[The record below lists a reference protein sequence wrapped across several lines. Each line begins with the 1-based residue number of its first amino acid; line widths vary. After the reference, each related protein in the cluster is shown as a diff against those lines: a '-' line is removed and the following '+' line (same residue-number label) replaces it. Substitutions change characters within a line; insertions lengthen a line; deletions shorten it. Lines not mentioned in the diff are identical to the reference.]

1 MKKFFVYL
9 MAVVTMAVCSVSAF
23 AQNTLVATLTHGD
36 EIRMFY
42 GTNALQQA
50 CSAATH
56 GDVINLSGGKFQ
68 STKITKAVAVRGTGI
83 HDANPTCIVNDFD
96 VEIPANVTEK
106 LSFEGCRI
114 TDMIV
119 IKGTLSNA
127 YFLKNYLKFVYV
139 SPSGNATMD
148 NGMFVNCDIYEMSLY
163 GQSTAQIINSYIQ
176 RFGNYGKLA
185 SFVNCVVNCSGYASV
200 CNRSQFVNCI
210 LYNVDR
216 YSTFPATSTA
226 MNCVDVS
233 GYKNAFDNMSLKEN
247 CSYAGKDIF
256 QESNVWNDLTDE
268 AKAKYLG
275 IDGTPVGKFGGMI
288 PYDMTPS
295 YPQITKM
302 NVAAKT
308 TADGKLSVEIG
319 VSAAQ

>member
-36 EIRMFY
+36 EVSMFY

-83 HDANPTCIVNDFD
+83 HDANPTYIVNDFD

-114 TDMIV
+114 TNMIV

-127 YFLKNYLKFVYV
+127 YFLKNYLSYVYV
-139 SPSGNATMD
+139 YSSNATMD
-148 NGMFVNCDIYEMSLY
+148 NGMFVNCDIYQMSLY

-185 SFVNCVVNCSGYASV
+185 SFVNCVVNCSGYARN
-200 CNRSQFVNCI
+200 CERSQFVNCI
-210 LYNVDR
+210 LYNVDK

-247 CSYAGKDIF
+247 CSYAGMDIF
-256 QESNVWNDLTDE
+256 QESNVWKDLTDE

>member
-1 MKKFFVYL
+1 
-9 MAVVTMAVCSVSAF
+9 MAVVAMAVCSVSAF

-36 EIRMFY
+36 EVSMFY

-83 HDANPTCIVNDFD
+83 HDANPTYIVNDFE

-114 TDMIV
+114 TSMMT

-127 YFLKNYLKFVYV
+127 YFLKNSLAGVSVY
-139 SPSGNATMD
+139 SSNGKMD
-148 NGMFVNCDIYEMSLY
+148 NGMFVNCDVYGMSLY
-163 GQSTAQIINSYIQ
+163 GQSTAQIINSYVEH
-176 RFGNYGKLA
+176 FSNSGKLA
-185 SFVNCVVNCSGYASV
+185 SFVNCVVNTSANPAIYK
-200 CNRSQFVNCI
+200 NSQFVSCI
-210 LYNVDR
+210 MYQTNG
-216 YSTFPATSTA
+216 YCFPSTSTA
-226 MNCVDVS
+226 INCVGLDAN
-233 GYKNAFDNMSLKEN
+233 KKAFRDMSLKEN
-247 CSYAGKDIF
+247 CSYAGMDIF
-256 QESNVWNDLTDE
+256 QESNVWKDLTDE

>member
-9 MAVVTMAVCSVSAF
+9 MAVVAMAVCSVSAF

-36 EIRMFY
+36 EVSMFY

-114 TDMIV
+114 TNTIT

-127 YFLKNYLKFVYV
+127 YFLKNSLASISVFSSNGK
-139 SPSGNATMD
+139 MD
-148 NGMFVNCDIYEMSLY
+148 NGMFVNCDVYGMSLY
-163 GQSTAQIINSYIQ
+163 GQSTAQIINSYVGH
-176 RFGNYGKLA
+176 FSNSGKLA
-185 SFVNCVVNCSGYASV
+185 SFVNCVINTNGYAHLYK
-200 CNRSQFVNCI
+200 CCQFVNCI
-210 LYNVDR
+210 MYGMSGG
-216 YSTFPATSTA
+216 YFPSTCSA

-247 CSYAGKDIF
+247 CSYAGMDIF
-256 QESNVWNDLTDE
+256 QESNVWKDLTDE

-288 PYDMTPS
+288 PYNMTPS

>member
-56 GDVINLSGGKFQ
+56 GDVINLSGGNFQ

-83 HDANPTCIVNDFD
+83 HDANPTYIVNDFD

-114 TDMIV
+114 TNTMT

-127 YFLKNYLKFVYV
+127 YFLKNSLAGV
-139 SPSGNATMD
+139 SVFSSNGKMD
-148 NGMFVNCDIYEMSLY
+148 NGMFVNCDVYGMSLY
-163 GQSTAQIINSYIQ
+163 GQSTAQIINSYVEH
-176 RFGNYGKLA
+176 FSNSGKLA
-185 SFVNCVVNCSGYASV
+185 SFVNCVINTNGYAYLYK
-200 CNRSQFVNCI
+200 CCQFVNCI
-210 LYNVDR
+210 MYGMSGG
-216 YSTFPATSTA
+216 YFPSTCSA

-233 GYKNAFDNMSLKEN
+233 GYKNALNNISLKEN
-247 CSYAGKDIF
+247 CSYAGMDIF

-288 PYDMTPS
+288 PYNMTPS

>member
-9 MAVVTMAVCSVSAF
+9 MAVVAMAVCSVSAF

-36 EIRMFY
+36 EVSMFY
-42 GTNALQQA
+42 GTNALRQA

-83 HDANPTCIVNDFD
+83 HDANPTCIVNDFN

-114 TDMIV
+114 KNTIT

-127 YFLKNYLKFVYV
+127 YFLKNYLSYVYV
-139 SPSGNATMD
+139 YPSDNAKMD

-163 GQSTAQIINSYIQ
+163 GQSTAQIINSYVD
-176 RFGNYGKLA
+176 RFSNSGKLS
-185 SFVNCVVNCSGYASV
+185 SFVNCVINTNNGYAHLYN
-200 CNRSQFVNCI
+200 CCQFVNCI
-210 LYNVDR
+210 MYGMNGSCFP
-216 YSTFPATSTA
+216 STCSAI
-226 MNCVDVS
+226 NCVGLDAN
-233 GYKNAFDNMSLKEN
+233 KKAFREMSLKEN
-247 CSYAGKDIF
+247 CSYAGMDIF

-275 IDGTPVGKFGGMI
+275 IDGTPVGQFGGMI
-288 PYDMTPS
+288 PYNMTPS

>member
-1 MKKFFVYL
+1 
-9 MAVVTMAVCSVSAF
+9 MAVCSVSAF

-36 EIRMFY
+36 EVSMFY

-83 HDANPTCIVNDFD
+83 HDANPTYIVNGFE

-114 TDMIV
+114 TSMMT

-127 YFLKNYLKFVYV
+127 YFLKNSLAGVSVY
-139 SPSGNATMD
+139 SSNGKMD
-148 NGMFVNCDIYEMSLY
+148 NGMFVNCDVYGMSLY
-163 GQSTAQIINSYIQ
+163 GQSTAQIINSYVEH
-176 RFGNYGKLA
+176 FSNSGKLA
-185 SFVNCVVNCSGYASV
+185 SFVNCVVNTSANPAIYK
-200 CNRSQFVNCI
+200 NSQFVSCI
-210 LYNVDR
+210 MYQTNG
-216 YSTFPATSTA
+216 YCFPSTSTA
-226 MNCVDVS
+226 INCVGLDAN
-233 GYKNAFDNMSLKEN
+233 KKAFRDMSLKEN
-247 CSYAGKDIF
+247 CSYAGMDIF
-256 QESNVWNDLTDE
+256 QESNVWKDLTDE

-288 PYDMTPS
+288 PYNMTPS

>member
-1 MKKFFVYL
+1 
-9 MAVVTMAVCSVSAF
+9 MAVCSVSAF

-106 LSFEGCRI
+106 LNFEGCRI
-114 TDMIV
+114 TSTIT

-148 NGMFVNCDIYEMSLY
+148 NGMFVNCNIYEMRLY
-163 GQSTAQIINSYIQ
+163 GQSTAQIINSHVEK
-176 RFGNYGKLA
+176 FSNSGKLA
-185 SFVNCVVNCSGYASV
+185 SFANCVINFLGSV
-200 CNRSQFVNCI
+200 SACNRSQFVSCI
-210 LYNVDR
+210 FYNVDR
-216 YSTFPATSTA
+216 YAMFPATNTA

-288 PYDMTPS
+288 PYNMTPS

>member
-9 MAVVTMAVCSVSAF
+9 MAVVAMAVCSVSAF

-83 HDANPTCIVNDFD
+83 HDANPTYIVNAFD

-114 TDMIV
+114 TSTMT

-127 YFLKNYLKFVYV
+127 YFLKNSLAGV
-139 SPSGNATMD
+139 SVFSSNGKMD
-148 NGMFVNCDIYEMSLY
+148 NGMFVNCDVYGMSLY
-163 GQSTAQIINSYIQ
+163 GQSTAQIINSYVEQ
-176 RFGNYGKLA
+176 FSNSGKLA
-185 SFVNCVVNCSGYASV
+185 SFVNCVINTNGYAHLYK
-200 CNRSQFVNCI
+200 CCQFVNCI
-210 LYNVDR
+210 MYGMSGGCFP
-216 YSTFPATSTA
+216 STCSA

-233 GYKNAFDNMSLKEN
+233 GYKNALNNISLKEN
-247 CSYAGKDIF
+247 CSYAGMDIF
-256 QESNVWNDLTDE
+256 QGSNVWKDLTDE

-288 PYDMTPS
+288 PYDMMPS

>member
-9 MAVVTMAVCSVSAF
+9 MAVVAMAVCSVSAF

-36 EIRMFY
+36 EVSMFY

-83 HDANPTCIVNDFD
+83 HDSNPTYIVNDFE

-114 TDMIV
+114 TNMIV

-127 YFLKNYLKFVYV
+127 YFLKNYLSRVYV
-139 SPSGNATMD
+139 SPSNATMD
-148 NGMFVNCDIYEMSLY
+148 NGMFVNCDIYQMNLY
-163 GQSTAQIINSYIQ
+163 GQSTAQIINSYVQ
-176 RFGNYGKLA
+176 QFSNSGKLA
-185 SFVNCVVNCSGYASV
+185 SFVNCVVNCFGYARD

-233 GYKNAFDNMSLKEN
+233 GNKNAFDNMSLKEN
-247 CSYAGKDIF
+247 CSYARMDIF
-256 QESNVWNDLTDE
+256 QESNVWKDLTDE

-288 PYDMTPS
+288 PYNMTPS

-308 TADGKLSVEIG
+308 TADGKLSVDIG

>member
-1 MKKFFVYL
+1 
-9 MAVVTMAVCSVSAF
+9 MAVCSVSAF

-36 EIRMFY
+36 EVSMFY
-42 GTNALQQA
+42 GTNALRQA

-56 GDVINLSGGKFQ
+56 GDVINLSGGNFQ

-83 HDANPTCIVNDFD
+83 HDANPTCIVNAFD

-114 TDMIV
+114 TNTIT

-127 YFLKNYLKFVYV
+127 YFLKNSLSAVFVF
-139 SPSGNATMD
+139 SSNGNMD
-148 NGMFVNCDIYEMSLY
+148 NGMFVNCDIYEMNLY
-163 GQSTAQIINSYIQ
+163 GQSTAQIINSYVEQ
-176 RFGNYGKLA
+176 FSNSGKLA
-185 SFVNCVVNCSGYASV
+185 SFVNCVINTNGYAHLYK
-200 CNRSQFVNCI
+200 CCQFVNCI
-210 LYNVDR
+210 MYGMSGGCFP
-216 YSTFPATSTA
+216 STCSA

-233 GYKNAFDNMSLKEN
+233 GYKNALNNISLKEN
-247 CSYAGKDIF
+247 CSYAGMDIF
-256 QESNVWNDLTDE
+256 QESNVWKDLTDE

-288 PYDMTPS
+288 PYNMTPS

>member
-1 MKKFFVYL
+1 
-9 MAVVTMAVCSVSAF
+9 MAVCSVSAF

-83 HDANPTCIVNDFD
+83 DDANPTCIVNDFD

-114 TDMIV
+114 TNTIT

-148 NGMFVNCDIYEMSLY
+148 NGMFVNCDVYGMSLY
-163 GQSTAQIINSYIQ
+163 GQSTAQIINSYVEQ
-176 RFGNYGKLA
+176 FSNSGKLA
-185 SFVNCVVNCSGYASV
+185 SFVNCVINTNGYAHLYK
-200 CNRSQFVNCI
+200 CCQFVNCI
-210 LYNVDR
+210 MYGMSGGCFP
-216 YSTFPATSTA
+216 STCSA

-233 GYKNAFDNMSLKEN
+233 GYKNALNNMSLKEN
-247 CSYAGKDIF
+247 CSYAGMDIF
-256 QESNVWNDLTDE
+256 QGSNVWKDLTDE

>member
-9 MAVVTMAVCSVSAF
+9 MAVVAMAVCSVSAF

-36 EIRMFY
+36 EVSMFY
-42 GTNALQQA
+42 GTNALRQA

-56 GDVINLSGGKFQ
+56 GDVINLSGGNFQ

-83 HDANPTCIVNDFD
+83 HDANPTCIVKAFD

-114 TDMIV
+114 TNTIT

-127 YFLKNYLKFVYV
+127 YFLKNSLAGVSVY
-139 SPSGNATMD
+139 SSNGKMD
-148 NGMFVNCDIYEMSLY
+148 NGMFVNCDVYGMSLY
-163 GQSTAQIINSYIQ
+163 GQSTAQIINSYVEN
-176 RFGNYGKLA
+176 FSNSGKLA
-185 SFVNCVVNCSGYASV
+185 SFVNCVVNTNANPEIYK
-200 CNRSQFVNCI
+200 NSQFVSCI
-210 LYNVDR
+210 MYQTNG
-216 YSTFPATSTA
+216 YCFPSTSTA
-226 MNCVDVS
+226 INCVGLDAN
-233 GYKNAFDNMSLKEN
+233 KKAFRDMSLKEN
-247 CSYAGKDIF
+247 CSYAGMDIF
-256 QESNVWNDLTDE
+256 QESNVWKDLTDE

>member
-9 MAVVTMAVCSVSAF
+9 MAVVAMAVCSVSAF

-36 EIRMFY
+36 EVSMFY

-83 HDANPTCIVNDFD
+83 HDANPTCIVNAFD

-114 TDMIV
+114 TNTIT

-127 YFLKNYLKFVYV
+127 YFLKNSLAGV
-139 SPSGNATMD
+139 SVFSSNGKMD
-148 NGMFVNCDIYEMSLY
+148 NGMFVNCDVYGMSLY
-163 GQSTAQIINSYIQ
+163 GQSTAQIINSYVEQ
-176 RFGNYGKLA
+176 FSNSGKLA
-185 SFVNCVVNCSGYASV
+185 SFVNCVINTNGYAHLYK
-200 CNRSQFVNCI
+200 CCQFVNCI
-210 LYNVDR
+210 MYGMSGGCFP
-216 YSTFPATSTA
+216 STCSA

-233 GYKNAFDNMSLKEN
+233 GYKNALNNISLKEN
-247 CSYAGKDIF
+247 CSYAGMDIF
-256 QESNVWNDLTDE
+256 QGSNVWKDLTDE

>member
-56 GDVINLSGGKFQ
+56 GDVINLSGGNFQ

-83 HDANPTCIVNDFD
+83 HDANPTYIVNDFD

-114 TDMIV
+114 TNTMT

-127 YFLKNYLKFVYV
+127 YFLKNSLAGV
-139 SPSGNATMD
+139 SVFSSNGKMD
-148 NGMFVNCDIYEMSLY
+148 NGMFVNCDVYGMSLY
-163 GQSTAQIINSYIQ
+163 GQSTAQIINSYVEH
-176 RFGNYGKLA
+176 FSNSGKLA
-185 SFVNCVVNCSGYASV
+185 SFVNCIINTNGYAHLYK
-200 CNRSQFVNCI
+200 CCQFVNCI
-210 LYNVDR
+210 MYGMSGG
-216 YSTFPATSTA
+216 YFPSTCSA

-233 GYKNAFDNMSLKEN
+233 GYKNALNNISLKEN
-247 CSYAGKDIF
+247 CSYAGMDIF
-256 QESNVWNDLTDE
+256 QDSNVWNDLTDE

-288 PYDMTPS
+288 PYNMTPS

>member
-1 MKKFFVYL
+1 
-9 MAVVTMAVCSVSAF
+9 MAVCSVSAF

-36 EIRMFY
+36 EVSMFY
-42 GTNALQQA
+42 GTNALRQA

-56 GDVINLSGGKFQ
+56 GDVINLSGGNFQ

-83 HDANPTCIVNDFD
+83 HDANPTCIVKAFD

-114 TDMIV
+114 TNTIT

-127 YFLKNYLKFVYV
+127 YFLKNSLAGVSVY
-139 SPSGNATMD
+139 SSNGKMD
-148 NGMFVNCDIYEMSLY
+148 NGMFVNCDVYGMSLY
-163 GQSTAQIINSYIQ
+163 GQSTAQIINSYVEN
-176 RFGNYGKLA
+176 FSNSGKLA
-185 SFVNCVVNCSGYASV
+185 SFVNCVVNTNANPEIYK
-200 CNRSQFVNCI
+200 NSQFVSCI
-210 LYNVDR
+210 MYQTNG
-216 YSTFPATSTA
+216 YCFPSTSTA
-226 MNCVDVS
+226 INCVGLDAN
-233 GYKNAFDNMSLKEN
+233 KKAFRDMSLKEN
-247 CSYAGKDIF
+247 CSYAGMDIF
-256 QESNVWNDLTDE
+256 QESNVWKDLTDE

>member
-1 MKKFFVYL
+1 
-9 MAVVTMAVCSVSAF
+9 MAVCSVSAF

-83 HDANPTCIVNDFD
+83 HDANPTYIVNNFD

-114 TDMIV
+114 TSTIT

-127 YFLKNYLKFVYV
+127 YFLKNSLAGVSVY
-139 SPSGNATMD
+139 SSNGKMD
-148 NGMFVNCDIYEMSLY
+148 NGMFVNCDVYEMSLY
-163 GQSTAQIINSYIQ
+163 GQSTAQIINSYVEH
-176 RFGNYGKLA
+176 FSNSGKLA
-185 SFVNCVVNCSGYASV
+185 SFVNCVVNTSANPAIYK
-200 CNRSQFVNCI
+200 NSQFVSCI
-210 LYNVDR
+210 MYQTNG
-216 YSTFPATSTA
+216 YCFPSTSTA
-226 MNCVDVS
+226 INCVGLDAN
-233 GYKNAFDNMSLKEN
+233 KKAFRDMSLKEN
-247 CSYAGKDIF
+247 CSYAGMDIF
-256 QESNVWNDLTDE
+256 QESNVWKDLTDE

-288 PYDMTPS
+288 PYNMTPS

>member
-9 MAVVTMAVCSVSAF
+9 MAVVAMAVCSVSAF

-36 EIRMFY
+36 EISMFY

-56 GDVINLSGGKFQ
+56 GDVINLSGGSFQ

-83 HDANPTCIVNDFD
+83 HDANPTYIVNDFD

-114 TDMIV
+114 TNTIT

-127 YFLKNYLKFVYV
+127 YFLKNSLSAVYV
-139 SPSGNATMD
+139 FSSNGNMD
-148 NGMFVNCDIYEMSLY
+148 NGMFVNCDVYRMSLY
-163 GQSTAQIINSYIQ
+163 GQSTAQIINSYVEQ
-176 RFGNYGKLA
+176 FSNSGKLA
-185 SFVNCVVNCSGYASV
+185 SFVNCVINTNGYAHLYK
-200 CNRSQFVNCI
+200 CCQFVNCI
-210 LYNVDR
+210 MYGMSGGCFP
-216 YSTFPATSTA
+216 STCSA

-233 GYKNAFDNMSLKEN
+233 GYKNALNNISLKEN
-247 CSYAGKDIF
+247 CSYAGMDIF
-256 QESNVWNDLTDE
+256 QGSNVWKDLTDE

>member
-9 MAVVTMAVCSVSAF
+9 MAVVAMAVCSVSAF

-36 EIRMFY
+36 EVSMFY

-114 TDMIV
+114 TSTIT

-139 SPSGNATMD
+139 FPSGNATMD
-148 NGMFVNCDIYEMSLY
+148 NGMFVNCNIYEMCLY
-163 GQSTAQIINSYIQ
+163 GQSTAQIINSHVEK
-176 RFGNYGKLA
+176 FSNSGKLA
-185 SFVNCVVNCSGYASV
+185 SFANCVINFLGSV
-200 CNRSQFVNCI
+200 SACNRSQFVSCI
-210 LYNVDR
+210 FYNVDR
-216 YSTFPATSTA
+216 YATFPATNTA

-288 PYDMTPS
+288 PYNMTPS

>member
-1 MKKFFVYL
+1 

-56 GDVINLSGGKFQ
+56 GDVINLSGGNFQ

-83 HDANPTCIVNDFD
+83 HDANPTYIVNNFD

-114 TDMIV
+114 TNTMT

-127 YFLKNYLKFVYV
+127 YFLKNSLAGV
-139 SPSGNATMD
+139 SVFSSNGKMD
-148 NGMFVNCDIYEMSLY
+148 NGMFVNCDVYGMSLY
-163 GQSTAQIINSYIQ
+163 GQSTAQIINSYVEH
-176 RFGNYGKLA
+176 FSNSGKLA
-185 SFVNCVVNCSGYASV
+185 SFVNCVINTNGYAHLYK
-200 CNRSQFVNCI
+200 CCQFVNCI
-210 LYNVDR
+210 MYGMSGG
-216 YSTFPATSTA
+216 YFPSTCSA

-233 GYKNAFDNMSLKEN
+233 GYKNALNNISLKEN
-247 CSYAGKDIF
+247 CSYAGMDIF

-288 PYDMTPS
+288 PYNMTPS

>member
-23 AQNTLVATLTHGD
+23 AQNTLVATLSHGD

-83 HDANPTCIVNDFD
+83 HDANPTYIVNVFD

-114 TDMIV
+114 TNRMT

-127 YFLKNYLKFVYV
+127 YFLKNSLADV
-139 SPSGNATMD
+139 SVFSSNGKMD
-148 NGMFVNCDIYEMSLY
+148 NGMFVNCDVYGMSLY
-163 GQSTAQIINSYIQ
+163 GQSTAQIINSYVEH
-176 RFGNYGKLA
+176 FSNSGKLA
-185 SFVNCVVNCSGYASV
+185 SFVNCVINTNGYAHLYK
-200 CNRSQFVNCI
+200 CCQFVNCI
-210 LYNVDR
+210 MYGMSGGCFP
-216 YSTFPATSTA
+216 STCSA

-233 GYKNAFDNMSLKEN
+233 GYKNALNNMSLKEN
-247 CSYAGKDIF
+247 CSYAGMDIF
-256 QESNVWNDLTDE
+256 QGSNVWKDLTDE

>member
-9 MAVVTMAVCSVSAF
+9 MAVVAMAVCSVSAF

-106 LSFEGCRI
+106 LNFEGCRI
-114 TDMIV
+114 TSTIT

-148 NGMFVNCDIYEMSLY
+148 NGMFVNCNIYEMRLY
-163 GQSTAQIINSYIQ
+163 GQSTVQIINSHVEK
-176 RFGNYGKLA
+176 FSNSGKLA
-185 SFVNCVVNCSGYASV
+185 SFANCVINFLGSV
-200 CNRSQFVNCI
+200 SACNRSQFVSCI
-210 LYNVDR
+210 FYNVDR
-216 YSTFPATSTA
+216 YAMFPATNTA

-288 PYDMTPS
+288 PYNMTPS

>member
-9 MAVVTMAVCSVSAF
+9 MAVVAMAVCSVSAF

-36 EIRMFY
+36 EISMFY

-83 HDANPTCIVNDFD
+83 HDANPTYIVHDFD

-114 TDMIV
+114 TNMIV

-127 YFLKNYLKFVYV
+127 YFLKNSLGSVYV
-139 SPSGNATMD
+139 NSAGNAKMD
-148 NGMFVNCDIYEMSLY
+148 NGMFVNCDIYGMTLH
-163 GQSTAQIINSYIQ
+163 GQSTAQIINSYVEQ
-176 RFGNYGKLA
+176 FGNSGKLA
-185 SFVNCVVNCSGYASV
+185 SFVNCVINTNGSAHQYKC
-200 CNRSQFVNCI
+200 CQFVNCI
-210 LYNVDR
+210 MYGMSGG
-216 YSTFPATSTA
+216 YFPSTCSA

-233 GYKNAFDNMSLKEN
+233 GYKNALNNISLKEN
-247 CSYAGKDIF
+247 CSYAGMDIF
-256 QESNVWNDLTDE
+256 QESNVWKDLTDE

>member
-83 HDANPTCIVNDFD
+83 HDASPTYIVNDFD

-114 TDMIV
+114 TNMIV

-127 YFLKNYLKFVYV
+127 YFLKNSLASV
-139 SPSGNATMD
+139 SVFSSNGKMD
-148 NGMFVNCDIYEMSLY
+148 NGMFVNCDVYRMSLY
-163 GQSTAQIINSYIQ
+163 GQSTAQIINSYVEQ
-176 RFGNYGKLA
+176 FSNSGKLA
-185 SFVNCVVNCSGYASV
+185 SFVNCVVNTGASPELYK
-200 CNRSQFVNCI
+200 NSQFVSCI
-210 LYNVDR
+210 MYQTNG
-216 YSTFPATSTA
+216 YCFPSTSTA
-226 MNCVDVS
+226 INCVGLDAN
-233 GYKNAFDNMSLKEN
+233 KKAFRDMSLKEN
-247 CSYAGKDIF
+247 CSYAGMDIF
-256 QESNVWNDLTDE
+256 QESNVWKDLTDE

-288 PYDMTPS
+288 PYNMTPS

>member
-1 MKKFFVYL
+1 
-9 MAVVTMAVCSVSAF
+9 MAVCSVSAF

-56 GDVINLSGGKFQ
+56 GDVINLSGGNFQ

-83 HDANPTCIVNDFD
+83 HDANPTYIVNNFD

-114 TDMIV
+114 TNTMT

-127 YFLKNYLKFVYV
+127 YFLKNSLAGV
-139 SPSGNATMD
+139 SVFSSNGKMD
-148 NGMFVNCDIYEMSLY
+148 NGMFVNCDVYGMSLY
-163 GQSTAQIINSYIQ
+163 GQSTAQIINSYVEH
-176 RFGNYGKLA
+176 FSNSGKLA
-185 SFVNCVVNCSGYASV
+185 SFVNCVINTNGYAHLYK
-200 CNRSQFVNCI
+200 CCQFVNCI
-210 LYNVDR
+210 MYGMSGG
-216 YSTFPATSTA
+216 YFPSTCSA

-233 GYKNAFDNMSLKEN
+233 GYKNALNNISLKEN
-247 CSYAGKDIF
+247 CSYAGMDIF

-288 PYDMTPS
+288 PYNMTPS

>member
-9 MAVVTMAVCSVSAF
+9 MAVVAMAVCSVSAF

-42 GTNALQQA
+42 GTNALRQA

-83 HDANPTCIVNDFD
+83 DDANPTCIVNDFD

-114 TDMIV
+114 TNTIT

-185 SFVNCVVNCSGYASV
+185 SFVNCVVNCSGCASV

-210 LYNVDR
+210 LYNVGKD
-216 YSTFPATSTA
+216 STFPATSTA

-233 GYKNAFDNMSLKEN
+233 GYKNAFNNMSLKEN
-247 CSYAGKDIF
+247 CSYAGMDIF
-256 QESNVWNDLTDE
+256 QESNVWKDLTDE

-288 PYDMTPS
+288 PYNMTPS

>member
-1 MKKFFVYL
+1 
-9 MAVVTMAVCSVSAF
+9 MAVCSVSAF

-83 HDANPTCIVNDFD
+83 HDANPTYIVNAFD

-114 TDMIV
+114 TNTMT

-127 YFLKNYLKFVYV
+127 YFLKNSLAGV
-139 SPSGNATMD
+139 SVDSSNDKMD
-148 NGMFVNCDIYEMSLY
+148 NGMFVNCDVYGMSLR
-163 GQSTAQIINSYIQ
+163 GQSTAQIINSYVEQ
-176 RFGNYGKLA
+176 FSNSGKLA
-185 SFVNCVVNCSGYASV
+185 SFVNCVINTNGYAHLYK
-200 CNRSQFVNCI
+200 CCQFVNCI
-210 LYNVDR
+210 MYGMSGGCFP
-216 YSTFPATSTA
+216 STCSA

-233 GYKNAFDNMSLKEN
+233 GYKNALNNISLKEN
-247 CSYAGKDIF
+247 CSYAGMDIF
-256 QESNVWNDLTDE
+256 QESNVWKDLTDE

-288 PYDMTPS
+288 PYNMTPS

>member
-9 MAVVTMAVCSVSAF
+9 MAVVAMAVCSVSAF

-36 EIRMFY
+36 EVSMFY
-42 GTNALQQA
+42 GTNALRQA

-56 GDVINLSGGKFQ
+56 ADVINLSGGKFQ

-83 HDANPTCIVNDFD
+83 HDANPTYIVNAFD

-114 TDMIV
+114 TSTMT

-127 YFLKNYLKFVYV
+127 YFLKNSLAGV
-139 SPSGNATMD
+139 SVFSSNGKMD
-148 NGMFVNCDIYEMSLY
+148 NGMFVNCDVYGMSLY
-163 GQSTAQIINSYIQ
+163 GQSTAQIINSYVEQ
-176 RFGNYGKLA
+176 FSNSGKLA
-185 SFVNCVVNCSGYASV
+185 SFVNCVINTNGYAHLYK
-200 CNRSQFVNCI
+200 CCQFVNCI
-210 LYNVDR
+210 MYGMSGGCFP
-216 YSTFPATSTA
+216 STCSA

-233 GYKNAFDNMSLKEN
+233 GYKNALNNISLKEN
-247 CSYAGKDIF
+247 CSYAGMDIF
-256 QESNVWNDLTDE
+256 QESNVWKDLTDE

-288 PYDMTPS
+288 PYNMTPS

>member
-1 MKKFFVYL
+1 
-9 MAVVTMAVCSVSAF
+9 MAVCSVSAF

-56 GDVINLSGGKFQ
+56 GDVINLSGGNFQ

-83 HDANPTCIVNDFD
+83 HDANPTYIVNDFD

-114 TDMIV
+114 TNTMT

-127 YFLKNYLKFVYV
+127 YFLKNSLAGV
-139 SPSGNATMD
+139 SVFSSNGKMD
-148 NGMFVNCDIYEMSLY
+148 NGMFVNCDVYGMSLY
-163 GQSTAQIINSYIQ
+163 GQSTAQIINSYVEH
-176 RFGNYGKLA
+176 FSNSGKLA
-185 SFVNCVVNCSGYASV
+185 SFVNCVINTNGYAHLNK
-200 CNRSQFVNCI
+200 CCQFVNCI
-210 LYNVDR
+210 MYGMSGG
-216 YSTFPATSTA
+216 YFPSTCSA

-233 GYKNAFDNMSLKEN
+233 GYKNALNNISLKEN
-247 CSYAGKDIF
+247 CSYAGMDIF

-288 PYDMTPS
+288 PYNMTPS

>member
-9 MAVVTMAVCSVSAF
+9 MAVVAMAVCSVSAF

-36 EIRMFY
+36 EVSMFY

-114 TDMIV
+114 TNTIT

-127 YFLKNYLKFVYV
+127 YFLKNYLSYVYV
-139 SPSGNATMD
+139 YPSGNAKMD

-176 RFGNYGKLA
+176 RFGNYGNLA
-185 SFVNCVVNCSGYASV
+185 SFVNCVVNCSGCASV

-210 LYNVDR
+210 FYNVDK

-233 GYKNAFDNMSLKEN
+233 GYKNAFNNMSLKEN
-247 CSYAGKDIF
+247 CSYAGMDIF
-256 QESNVWNDLTDE
+256 QKSNVWKDLTDE

-288 PYDMTPS
+288 PYNMTPS

>member
-1 MKKFFVYL
+1 
-9 MAVVTMAVCSVSAF
+9 MAVCSVSAF
-23 AQNTLVATLTHGD
+23 AQNTLVATLSHGD

-42 GTNALQQA
+42 ATNALQQA

-83 HDANPTCIVNDFD
+83 HDANPTYIVNVFD

-114 TDMIV
+114 TNTMT

-127 YFLKNYLKFVYV
+127 YFLKNSLADV
-139 SPSGNATMD
+139 SVFSSNGKMD
-148 NGMFVNCDIYEMSLY
+148 NGMFVNCDVYGMSLY
-163 GQSTAQIINSYIQ
+163 GQSTAQIINSYVEQ
-176 RFGNYGKLA
+176 FSNSGKLA
-185 SFVNCVVNCSGYASV
+185 SFVNCVINTNGYAHLYK
-200 CNRSQFVNCI
+200 CCQFVNCI
-210 LYNVDR
+210 MYGMSGGCFP
-216 YSTFPATSTA
+216 STCSA

-233 GYKNAFDNMSLKEN
+233 GYKNALNNMSLKEN
-247 CSYAGKDIF
+247 CSYAGMDIF
-256 QESNVWNDLTDE
+256 QGSNVWKDLTDE

>member
-9 MAVVTMAVCSVSAF
+9 MAVVAMAVCSVSAF

-36 EIRMFY
+36 EVSMFY
-42 GTNALQQA
+42 GTNALRQA

-83 HDANPTCIVNDFD
+83 HDANPTYIVNNFD

-114 TDMIV
+114 TNTIT

-127 YFLKNYLKFVYV
+127 YFLKNYLKYVYV
-139 SPSGNATMD
+139 YPSDNAKMN
-148 NGMFVNCDIYEMSLY
+148 NGMFVNCDVYGMSLY
-163 GQSTAQIINSYIQ
+163 GQSTAQIINSYVEQ
-176 RFGNYGKLA
+176 FSNSGKLA
-185 SFVNCVVNCSGYASV
+185 SFVNCVINTNGYAHLYK
-200 CNRSQFVNCI
+200 CCQFVNCI
-210 LYNVDR
+210 MYGMSGGCFP
-216 YSTFPATSTA
+216 STCSA

-233 GYKNAFDNMSLKEN
+233 GYKNALNNISLKEN
-247 CSYAGKDIF
+247 CSYAGMDIF
-256 QESNVWNDLTDE
+256 QGSNVWRDLTDE

-288 PYDMTPS
+288 PYNMTPS

>member
-56 GDVINLSGGKFQ
+56 GDVINLSGGNFQ

-83 HDANPTCIVNDFD
+83 HDANPTYIVNDFD

-114 TDMIV
+114 TNTMT

-127 YFLKNYLKFVYV
+127 YFLKNSLAGV
-139 SPSGNATMD
+139 SVFSSNGKMD
-148 NGMFVNCDIYEMSLY
+148 NGMFVNCDVYGMSLY
-163 GQSTAQIINSYIQ
+163 GQSTAQIINSYVEH
-176 RFGNYGKLA
+176 FSNSGKLA
-185 SFVNCVVNCSGYASV
+185 SFVNCVINTNGYAHLYK
-200 CNRSQFVNCI
+200 CCQFVNCI
-210 LYNVDR
+210 MYGMSGG
-216 YSTFPATSTA
+216 YFPSTCSA

-233 GYKNAFDNMSLKEN
+233 GYKNALNNISLKEN
-247 CSYAGKDIF
+247 CSYAGMDIF

-288 PYDMTPS
+288 PYNMAPS

>member
-83 HDANPTCIVNDFD
+83 HDANPTYIVNDFD

-114 TDMIV
+114 TNTIT

-148 NGMFVNCDIYEMSLY
+148 NGMFVNCNIYQMRLY
-163 GQSTAQIINSYIQ
+163 GQSTAQIINSHVEQ
-176 RFGNYGKLA
+176 FGNEGKLA
-185 SFVNCVVNCSGYASV
+185 SFANCVINTNGYAHLYK
-200 CNRSQFVNCI
+200 CCQFVNCI
-210 LYNVDR
+210 MYGMSGG
-216 YSTFPATSTA
+216 YFPSTCSA

-233 GYKNAFDNMSLKEN
+233 GYKNALNNISLKEN
-247 CSYAGKDIF
+247 CSYAGMDIF

-288 PYDMTPS
+288 PYNMTPS

>member
-9 MAVVTMAVCSVSAF
+9 MAVVAMAVCSVSAF

-36 EIRMFY
+36 EVSMFY

-83 HDANPTCIVNDFD
+83 HDANPTCIVNAFD

-114 TDMIV
+114 TNTIT

-127 YFLKNYLKFVYV
+127 YFLKNSLSAVNVF
-139 SPSGNATMD
+139 SSNGNMD
-148 NGMFVNCDIYEMSLY
+148 NGMFVNCDVYRMSLY
-163 GQSTAQIINSYIQ
+163 GQSTAQIINSYVD
-176 RFGNYGKLA
+176 RFSNLGKLA
-185 SFVNCVVNCSGYASV
+185 SFVNCVINTNNGYAHLYN
-200 CNRSQFVNCI
+200 CCQFVNCI
-210 LYNVDR
+210 MYGMNGSCFP
-216 YSTFPATSTA
+216 STCSAI
-226 MNCVDVS
+226 NCVGLDAN
-233 GYKNAFDNMSLKEN
+233 KKAFRDMSLKEN
-247 CSYAGKDIF
+247 CSYAGMDIF
-256 QESNVWNDLTDE
+256 QGSNVWKDLTDE

-288 PYDMTPS
+288 PYNMIPS

>member
-9 MAVVTMAVCSVSAF
+9 MAVVAMAVCSVSAF

-36 EIRMFY
+36 EVSMFY

-83 HDANPTCIVNDFD
+83 HDTNPTYIVNGFE

-114 TDMIV
+114 TSMMT

-127 YFLKNYLKFVYV
+127 YFLKNSLAGVSVY
-139 SPSGNATMD
+139 SSNGKMD
-148 NGMFVNCDIYEMSLY
+148 NGMFVNCDVYGMSLY
-163 GQSTAQIINSYIQ
+163 GQSTAQIINSYVEH
-176 RFGNYGKLA
+176 FSNSGKLA
-185 SFVNCVVNCSGYASV
+185 SFVNCVVNTCANPAIYK
-200 CNRSQFVNCI
+200 NSQFVSCI
-210 LYNVDR
+210 MYQTNG
-216 YSTFPATSTA
+216 YCFPSTSTA
-226 MNCVDVS
+226 INCVGLDAN
-233 GYKNAFDNMSLKEN
+233 KKAFRDMSLKEN
-247 CSYAGKDIF
+247 CSYAGMDIF
-256 QESNVWNDLTDE
+256 QESNVWKDLTDE

>member
-83 HDANPTCIVNDFD
+83 HDANPTYIVNAFD

-114 TDMIV
+114 TNTMT

-127 YFLKNYLKFVYV
+127 YFLKNSLAGV
-139 SPSGNATMD
+139 SVDSSNDKMD
-148 NGMFVNCDIYEMSLY
+148 NGMFVNCDVYGMSLR
-163 GQSTAQIINSYIQ
+163 GQSTAQIINSYVEQ
-176 RFGNYGKLA
+176 FSNSGKLA
-185 SFVNCVVNCSGYASV
+185 SFVNCVINTNGYAHLYK
-200 CNRSQFVNCI
+200 CCQFVNCI
-210 LYNVDR
+210 MYGMSGGCFP
-216 YSTFPATSTA
+216 STCSA

-233 GYKNAFDNMSLKEN
+233 GYKNALNNISLKEN
-247 CSYAGKDIF
+247 CSYAGMDIF
-256 QESNVWNDLTDE
+256 QESNEWKDLTDE

-288 PYDMTPS
+288 PYNMTPS

>member
-83 HDANPTCIVNDFD
+83 HDANPTYIVNAFD

-114 TDMIV
+114 TNTMT

-127 YFLKNYLKFVYV
+127 YFLKNSLAGV
-139 SPSGNATMD
+139 SVDSSNDKMD
-148 NGMFVNCDIYEMSLY
+148 NGMFVNCDVYGMSLR
-163 GQSTAQIINSYIQ
+163 GQSTAQIINSYVEQ
-176 RFGNYGKLA
+176 FSNSGKLA
-185 SFVNCVVNCSGYASV
+185 SFVNCVINTNGYAHQYK
-200 CNRSQFVNCI
+200 CCQFVNCI
-210 LYNVDR
+210 MYGMSGGCFP
-216 YSTFPATSTA
+216 STCSA

-233 GYKNAFDNMSLKEN
+233 GYKNALNNISLKEN
-247 CSYAGKDIF
+247 CSYAGMDIF
-256 QESNVWNDLTDE
+256 QESNVWKDLTDE

-288 PYDMTPS
+288 PYNMTPS

>member
-9 MAVVTMAVCSVSAF
+9 MAVVAMAVCSVSAF

-36 EIRMFY
+36 EVSMFY

-83 HDANPTCIVNDFD
+83 HDANPTYIVNAFD

-114 TDMIV
+114 TSTMT

-127 YFLKNYLKFVYV
+127 YFLKNSLAGV
-139 SPSGNATMD
+139 SVFSSNGKMD
-148 NGMFVNCDIYEMSLY
+148 NGMFVNCDVYGMSLY
-163 GQSTAQIINSYIQ
+163 GQSTAQIINSYVEQ
-176 RFGNYGKLA
+176 FSNSGKLA
-185 SFVNCVVNCSGYASV
+185 SFVNCVINTNGYAHLYK
-200 CNRSQFVNCI
+200 CCQFVNCI
-210 LYNVDR
+210 MYGMSGGCFP
-216 YSTFPATSTA
+216 STCSA

-233 GYKNAFDNMSLKEN
+233 GYKNALNNISLKEN
-247 CSYAGKDIF
+247 CSYAGMDIF
-256 QESNVWNDLTDE
+256 QGSNVWKDLTDE